1 MIAFKINGL
10 SYSVI
15 RSIGSPKRNGMRN
28 FDKRINE
35 AIDTYRVMHAARV
48 EAGRWSV
55 VARRRQSSTV
65 RLNLVRN
72 NAELEFLSM
81 RSCAPWM
88 RRGGIS

>member
-1 MIAFKINGL
+1 
-10 SYSVI
+10 
-15 RSIGSPKRNGMRN
+15 MRKH
-28 FDKRINE
+28 DKWINE

-48 EAGRWSV
+48 EAGRGSV

-65 RLNLVRN
+65 RLNLFKN
-72 NAELEFLSM
+72 NAELDIPSR